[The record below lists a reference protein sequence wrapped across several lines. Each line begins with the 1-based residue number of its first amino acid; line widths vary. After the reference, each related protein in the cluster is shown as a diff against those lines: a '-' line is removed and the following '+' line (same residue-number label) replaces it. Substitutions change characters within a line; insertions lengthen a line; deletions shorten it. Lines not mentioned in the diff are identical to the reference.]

1 VPLLVI
7 DGLRVGYIPFM
18 DSNEPSVNRRP
29 GPIGFHGESKVT
41 NLQNLEG
48 SNENGIGEA
57 SMPTLEGARGS
68 KKLRAINPLILGL
81 SGVLAI
87 LFGAIFSLIIL
98 IIGIWLLIF
107 SIYLNQSNKTTKRL
121 SEEAKRRTG
130 P

>member
-1 VPLLVI
+1 
-7 DGLRVGYIPFM
+7 M

-29 GPIGFHGESKVT
+29 GPVGFHGESKVT
-41 NLQNLEG
+41 NLRNLEG
-48 SNENGIGEA
+48 SNEDGIGEA
-57 SMPTLEGARGS
+57 SMPTLEGARDS

-81 SGVLAI
+81 LGVLAF

-130 P
+130 PKWQQ